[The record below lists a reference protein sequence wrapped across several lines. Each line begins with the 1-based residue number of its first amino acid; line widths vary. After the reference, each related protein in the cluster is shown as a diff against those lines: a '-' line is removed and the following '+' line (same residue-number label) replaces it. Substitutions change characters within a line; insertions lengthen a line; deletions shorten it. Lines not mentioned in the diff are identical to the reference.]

1 MTSDVYM
8 DFYTSNRLKEIQ
20 GHLRRISLADIQGL
34 DLTYLID
41 ARVMVDKLLALYDK
55 SRAPCV
61 VIEVKG
67 RGAKVISRDPPNT
80 IVHIHDLDY
89 ELDQGDL
96 CDICQ
101 TAPHLEGDCLCGGC
115 RAELELGK
123 PGSDDDEIP
132 F

>member
-1 MTSDVYM
+1 MSDAQIISAK
-8 DFYTSNRLKEIQ
+8 TIRRLKTTIRN
-20 GHLRRISLADIQGL
+20 LRVIPYHRMEAVQISGIAFAIADLENLIREAELAGAPTVIIELKDRGVEVVRKYPEDI
-34 DLTYLID
+34 
-41 ARVMVDKLLALYDK
+41 
-55 SRAPCV
+55 
-61 VIEVKG
+61 
-67 RGAKVISRDPPNT
+67 

-123 PGSDDDEIP
+123 PGSDDDEIS